1 MQLQK
6 KNLVVTPCILLVG
19 VKISQQFKV
28 GNVEELLSRRSFV
41 AVTWSTDVVS
51 MRINKRIPPQH
62 HYKDISS
69 CRPSAGNLE
78 IMAGQRF
85 CQWKKKEERPL
96 LCQSLGAGRARLE
109 RSYLVPGHVQ

>member
-41 AVTWSTDVVS
+41 AVT
-51 MRINKRIPPQH
+51 
-62 HYKDISS
+62 
-69 CRPSAGNLE
+69 
-78 IMAGQRF
+78 
-85 CQWKKKEERPL
+85 
-96 LCQSLGAGRARLE
+96 
-109 RSYLVPGHVQ
+109 